1 MLDIVRDIDSL
12 SSFKRNTAKFVK
24 RMKKSGAPVV
34 LTVNGKAQ
42 IVVQDAESYQKMLEL
57 LDRAEAIE
65 GISRGLEDKKQNR
78 TKSIENFEEKMNEI

>member
-12 SSFKRNTAKFVK
+12 SNFKRNTAKFV
-24 RMKKSGAPVV
+24 RQMKKSGAPVI

-42 IVVQDAESYQKMLEL
+42 VVVQDAESYQRMLEV

-65 GISRGLEDKKQNR
+65 GIRRGLDDVKQKR
-78 TKSIENFEEKMNEI
+78 TKSLADVEEKLSKI